1 MQVSGLKGW
10 PREERKRTMKRA
22 KKAVNS
28 IRSGLDRE
36 ASVDARVTAIT
47 LDSKKLTGMVCA
59 ALEAAGFE
67 TAVNIRA
74 ERILAGCGG
83 RTCSERLI
91 EIRPQDDA
99 TGRRLRANLV
109 VGPQRTN
116 KYSSDCTTHVGAALS
131 FDKFDGGRVTARYTT
146 HRLDLIVKKIVAA
159 ITEASRIFDLAIA
172 DRAAR
177 VEQTQIQ
184 AEALVENFPEAD
196 GWTGAAGSLARSKSL
211 VPTDGAADVRAC
223 LSVAPNGHGLFGI
236 QLAGSYLSA
245 SEVRQLAAFLQKM
258 VDRAQA

>member
-1 MQVSGLKGW
+1 
-10 PREERKRTMKRA
+10 MKRA

-28 IRSGLDRE
+28 IRSGLDRT
-36 ASVDARVTAIT
+36 ASVDARETAVK
-47 LDSKKLTGMVCA
+47 LDCEKLAGMVCA

-74 ERILAGCGG
+74 ERTLAGCGG

-91 EIRPQDDA
+91 EIRPQDDMA
-99 TGRRLRANLV
+99 GRRLRAKLV
-109 VGPQRTN
+109 VGPQRGN
-116 KYSSDCTTHVGAALS
+116 NHWASDYTTHVGAALS
-131 FDKFDGGRVTARYTT
+131 FHKFGGGLVTARYTT
-146 HRLDLIVKKIVAA
+146 HRLDLVVKKIVAA

>member
-1 MQVSGLKGW
+1 
-10 PREERKRTMKRA
+10 MKRA

-74 ERILAGCGG
+74 ERILAGCEG

-91 EIRPQDDA
+91 EIRPQDDMA
-99 TGRRLRANLV
+99 GRRLRAKLV
-109 VGPQRTN
+109 VGPQRRRDHW
-116 KYSSDCTTHVGAALS
+116 SSDYTTHVGAELLVFNCDAS
-131 FDKFDGGRVTARYTT
+131 RSTARYTT